1 MAQVDVSGSRDI
13 GWNFRLPQRNQ
24 KPPQIMKTY
33 LLKNWK
39 TSLVGVF
46 AILAVITSTW
56 LPQYRDELEAVV
68 GVLVGLG
75 LLAAK
80 DSDKTG
86 V

>member
-1 MAQVDVSGSRDI
+1 
-13 GWNFRLPQRNQ
+13 
-24 KPPQIMKTY
+24 MKTY

-46 AILAVITSTW
+46 AIAAIVTSTW
-56 LPQYRDELEAVV
+56 LPQYKDELETVV

-80 DSDKTG
+80 DGNKTG

>member
-1 MAQVDVSGSRDI
+1 
-13 GWNFRLPQRNQ
+13 
-24 KPPQIMKTY
+24 MKDY

-56 LPQYRDELEAVV
+56 LPQYKDELEAVT

-80 DSDKTG
+80 DGK
-86 V
+86 

>member
-1 MAQVDVSGSRDI
+1 MAQVNVSRSRDI
-13 GWNFRLPQRNQ
+13 GWNFRLSVSTQEPT
-24 KPPQIMKTY
+24 KMKTY

-46 AILAVITSTW
+46 AILAVVTSTW
-56 LPQYRDELEAVV
+56 LPQYKDELEAVV

-80 DSDKTG
+80 DGDKTG
-86 V
+86 L

>member
-1 MAQVDVSGSRDI
+1 
-13 GWNFRLPQRNQ
+13 
-24 KPPQIMKTY
+24 MKTY

-46 AILAVITSTW
+46 AILAVVTSTW
-56 LPQYRDELEAVV
+56 FPQYRDELEAVV
-68 GVLVGLG
+68 GVLAGLG

-80 DSDKTG
+80 DSDKDG

>member
-1 MAQVDVSGSRDI
+1 MAQANVSRSRDI
-13 GWNFRLPQRNQ
+13 GWNFRLSVSNQ
-24 KPPQIMKTY
+24 KPTQMKTY
-33 LLKNWK
+33 LIKNWK

-46 AILAVITSTW
+46 AILAVVTSTW

-68 GVLVGLG
+68 GVLAGLG

-80 DSDKTG
+80 DSNKTG

>member
-1 MAQVDVSGSRDI
+1 
-13 GWNFRLPQRNQ
+13 
-24 KPPQIMKTY
+24 MKTY

-46 AILAVITSTW
+46 AIAAIVTSTW

-80 DSDKTG
+80 DGNKTG
-86 V
+86 I

>member
-1 MAQVDVSGSRDI
+1 MSVS
-13 GWNFRLPQRNQ
+13 NQ
-24 KPPQIMKTY
+24 KPTQMKDY

-56 LPQYRDELEAVV
+56 LPQFKEELEAVT

-80 DSDKTG
+80 DSQ
-86 V
+86 

>member
-1 MAQVDVSGSRDI
+1 
-13 GWNFRLPQRNQ
+13 
-24 KPPQIMKTY
+24 MKDY
-33 LLKNWK
+33 IIKNWK

-56 LPQYRDELEAVV
+56 LPQFRDELETVV

-80 DSDKTG
+80 DGDKTG

>member
-1 MAQVDVSGSRDI
+1 
-13 GWNFRLPQRNQ
+13 
-24 KPPQIMKTY
+24 MKTY

-46 AILAVITSTW
+46 AIAAIVTSTW
-56 LPQYRDELEAVV
+56 LPQYKDELETVV

-80 DSDKTG
+80 DGDKTG

>member
-1 MAQVDVSGSRDI
+1 
-13 GWNFRLPQRNQ
+13 
-24 KPPQIMKTY
+24 MKAY

-46 AILAVITSTW
+46 AILAVVTSTW
-56 LPQYRDELEAVV
+56 LPQYKDELETVA
-68 GVLVGLG
+68 GVLAGLG

>member
-1 MAQVDVSGSRDI
+1 
-13 GWNFRLPQRNQ
+13 
-24 KPPQIMKTY
+24 MKTY
-33 LLKNWK
+33 LIKNWK

-46 AILAVITSTW
+46 AILAVVTSTW

-68 GVLVGLG
+68 GVLAGLG

-80 DSDKTG
+80 DSNKTG

>member
-1 MAQVDVSGSRDI
+1 MAQVNVSRSRDI
-13 GWNFRLPQRNQ
+13 GWNSRLSQCNQ
-24 KPPQIMKTY
+24 KPTKMKTY

-68 GVLVGLG
+68 GVLAGLG

-80 DSDKTG
+80 DGDKTG

>member
-1 MAQVDVSGSRDI
+1 
-13 GWNFRLPQRNQ
+13 
-24 KPPQIMKTY
+24 MKAY

-56 LPQYRDELEAVV
+56 LPQYKDELETVA
-68 GVLVGLG
+68 GVLAGLG

>member
-1 MAQVDVSGSRDI
+1 
-13 GWNFRLPQRNQ
+13 
-24 KPPQIMKTY
+24 MKTY

-46 AILAVITSTW
+46 AILAVVTSTW

-68 GVLVGLG
+68 GVLAGLG

-80 DSDKTG
+80 DGNKTG

>member
-1 MAQVDVSGSRDI
+1 
-13 GWNFRLPQRNQ
+13 
-24 KPPQIMKTY
+24 MKAY

-46 AILAVITSTW
+46 AILAVVTSTW
-56 LPQYRDELEAVV
+56 LPQYKDELETVA
-68 GVLVGLG
+68 GVLAGLG

-86 V
+86 L

>member
-1 MAQVDVSGSRDI
+1 
-13 GWNFRLPQRNQ
+13 
-24 KPPQIMKTY
+24 MKAY

-56 LPQYRDELEAVV
+56 LPQYKDELETVA
-68 GVLVGLG
+68 GILAGLG

>member
-1 MAQVDVSGSRDI
+1 MAQANVSCSRDSS
-13 GWNFRLPQRNQ
+13 WNFRLLVSNQ
-24 KPPQIMKTY
+24 KLTQMKTY

-46 AILAVITSTW
+46 AILAVVTSTW

-80 DSDKTG
+80 DSDKSG
-86 V
+86 I